1 MNELHVIQKIAI
13 SALPVLFAIT
23 AHEAAHGWVA
33 NRLGD
38 PTAKQLGRITLN
50 PLKHIDPIGT
60 VLVPLVMYLT
70 TEMMFDF
77 PLLFGWAK
85 PVPVNWGN
93 LRNPRRDI
101 ALVSIA
107 GPGANL
113 IMALIWVVV
122 AVLGYSML
130 SVSAWMGLPLMY
142 MGTAGIMINTV
153 LMVLNLMPIL
163 PLDGGRITTS
173 LLPPKLAASYARLEP
188 WGMFIVIG
196 LLASGIFRDIINPVL
211 SAFQYAVIFLVNLQ

>member
-23 AHEAAHGWVA
+23 AHEAAHGWAA

-60 VLVPLVMYLT
+60 VLVPLVMYFT
-70 TEMMFDF
+70 TEMMFGF

-85 PVPVNWGN
+85 PVPVNWSN

-113 IMALIWVVV
+113 IMALMWVMV
-122 AVLGYSML
+122 AVLGYGML
-130 SVSAWMGLPLMY
+130 GVSTWMGLPLMY
-142 MGTAGIMINTV
+142 MGTTGIMINTV
-153 LMVLNLMPIL
+153 LMVLNLLPIL
-163 PLDGGRITTS
+163 PLDGGRITNS

-211 SAFQYAVIFLVNLQ
+211 SAFQYAVMFLVNL